1 MFSIPIELEKHTTL
15 IPTFFLFVFP
25 IPRFK
30 WTLGLVQGKLKQ
42 VNNMPPVAESHLGQ
56 LSVSASKIDGA
67 LAAAREQ
74 DVSASL
80 ALRPTRRTRARPPP
94 HAALPLHNSG

>member
-1 MFSIPIELEKHTTL
+1 MLAAQTKD
-15 IPTFFLFVFP
+15 V
-25 IPRFK
+25 
-30 WTLGLVQGKLKQ
+30 GLVQGKLKK

-94 HAALPLHNSG
+94 PHAALPLHNSG